1 MPHYDIKID
10 ELKICYVAD
19 IENLMNFEAVEAG
32 KFIDYFGYRFYRIIN
47 DRFRFFFDITLDG
60 EQVAQMKFGHYTDL
74 NDKVVYVYFRVANA
88 VLYDKD
94 RLAEMLELPTL
105 LNLVFNNFTSI
116 DLACD
121 STQNFPS
128 LIKKMM
134 RDKEVTTIIN
144 GKAIHDRKTLLQ
156 GVTFDYSTTL
166 SRLVHPT
173 ITIRQKR
180 RLPTNVTASL
190 YRRMTRKRR
199 LRISPTSNIS
209 WIITTTPNT
218 CIVWK
223 SACTIR
229 S

>member
-1 MPHYDIKID
+1 MTHYDIKID

-32 KFIDYFGYRFYRIIN
+32 KFIDYFGYRFHRIIN
-47 DRFRFFFDITLDG
+47 DRFRFFFDIMLDG

-156 GVTFDYSTTL
+156 G
-166 SRLVHPT
+166 
-173 ITIRQKR
+173 
-180 RLPTNVTASL
+180 
-190 YRRMTRKRR
+190 
-199 LRISPTSNIS
+199 
-209 WIITTTPNT
+209 
-218 CIVWK
+218 
-223 SACTIR
+223 
-229 S
+229 